1 MQIHFLGLSSFLIEN
16 TQGFR
21 ILIDPFNDSPGW
33 SLGPTFPKEFQ
44 GKPFGANLVLSSEP
58 DADHSYSPGDWLQF
72 APETKPNSNPF
83 PNLDLRGTVIYE
95 WNGDLN
101 IAWHYTIDGIRLA
114 HFADNAHLLT
124 DEQLSKIGTPD
135 IIFISPPKTENKEAN
150 EVVRQNI
157 ARLKPKCIFWAHHI
171 APSDL
176 PETSDSETLRMY
188 FANYFRM
195 NANTSKHYQGEKS
208 FMELCYVFE
217 HAILLNQEYGG
228 VELNVTQIE
237 ISQTTLNQT
246 NKPHAFLFRK
256 MVSKSTTE

>member
-16 TQGFR
+16 AQGFR
-21 ILIDPFNDSPGW
+21 IVIDPYNDSPTW
-33 SLGPTFPKEFQ
+33 TLGPTFPKTFQ

-58 DADHSYSPGDWLQF
+58 DADHSCSPGDWLSF
-72 APETKPNSNPF
+72 APPTKPNSNPF

-101 IAWHYTIDGIRLA
+101 IAWHYTVDGIRLA

-124 DEQLSKIGTPD
+124 DEQLAEIGTPD

-157 ARLKPKCIFWAHHI
+157 DRLKPKGIFWTHHI
-171 APSDL
+171 VPSDL
-176 PETSDSETLRMY
+176 PQTNDSEVLRPY
-188 FANYFRM
+188 FQSYFKRY
-195 NANTSKHYQGEKS
+195 ANTNHSYVGEKS

-217 HAILLNQEYGG
+217 HAITLNQEYDG
-228 VELNVTQIE
+228 VDLTTPSILIDQ
-237 ISQTTLNQT
+237 QTLDTLS
-246 NKPHAFLFRK
+246 NKPKGYLFRS
-256 MVSKSTTE
+256 MLA